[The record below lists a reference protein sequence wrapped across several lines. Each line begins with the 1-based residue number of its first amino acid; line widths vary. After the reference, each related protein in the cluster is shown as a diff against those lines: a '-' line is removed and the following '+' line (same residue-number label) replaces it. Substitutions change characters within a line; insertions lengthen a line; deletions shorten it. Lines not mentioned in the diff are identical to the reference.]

1 MLVRVCPDEA
11 LAHTVI
17 SRSCSLMSN
26 EVNNLK
32 AAVRTE
38 FGKGAAR
45 RARRDGLVPA
55 VLYGHGT
62 DPQHLA
68 LDTRAFAAVLRKDG
82 TNAVLTLDIDGKE
95 QVALTKS
102 VVVHPIKRSIEH
114 ADLLVLRK
122 GERVTV
128 EINVV
133 VEGDA
138 APGTLVTT
146 DSTVVEIEAD
156 ALSIPESV
164 EVSVEGV
171 EAGTQILAGGLTL
184 PAGVTLISD
193 PELLLVNVVEAP
205 TEEDLEAEGE
215 EAPTGDVVDEEEA
228 SEESSDES

>member
-1 MLVRVCPDEA
+1 MA
-11 LAHTVI
+11 
-17 SRSCSLMSN
+17 N

-32 AAVRTE
+32 ALVRTE

-45 RARRDGLVPA
+45 RTRRDGQVPA
-55 VLYGHGT
+55 VLYGHGS

-68 LDTRAFAAVLRKDG
+68 LDARAFAAVLRNNG
-82 TNAVLTLDIDGKE
+82 TNAVLTLDIDGAE

-114 ADLLVLRK
+114 ADLLVLKK

-128 EINVV
+128 EVNVI

-146 DSTVVEIEAD
+146 DSTAVEIEAD
-156 ALSIPESV
+156 ALSIPENITV
-164 EVSVEGV
+164 DIEGA
-171 EAGTQILAGGLTL
+171 EIGTQITASGLAL
-184 PAGVTLISD
+184 PEGVTLISD

-205 TEEDLEAEGE
+205 SEEDLEADGEGTE
-215 EAPTGDVVDEEEA
+215 DISETGEAETQEEA